1 MNFKTIVQ
9 SWIAAANPT
18 EQQLE
23 IAEKRHSMCDMCPS
37 KKTITQKLKIGVV
50 CGECG
55 CPITKKIFSPNFNE
69 CPLRKWEEID
79 SPYFPNRKIS
89 KTLF

>member
-1 MNFKTIVQ
+1 MNFKTIIQ

-18 EQQLE
+18 ELQLE
-23 IAEKRHSMCDMCPS
+23 IAEKRHSICDTCPS

-55 CPITKKIFSPNFNE
+55 CPIGKKIFTPVKGA
-69 CPLRKWEEID
+69 CPLNKW
-79 SPYFPNRKIS
+79 
-89 KTLF
+89 

>member
-1 MNFKTIVQ
+1 MNFKTIIE

-18 EQQLE
+18 ELQLE
-23 IAEKRHSMCDMCPS
+23 IAEKRHSICDVCPS

-69 CPLRKWEEID
+69 CPLRKWEEVD
-79 SPYFPNRKIS
+79 SPHFPNRKTT

>member
-1 MNFKTIVQ
+1 MNFKTIIQ

-23 IAEKRHSMCDMCPS
+23 IAEKRHSICDMCPS

-69 CPLRKWEEID
+69 CPLRKWENVDD
-79 SPYFPNRKIS
+79 SYFPNRKIN